1 MFQIKTFCKSTITRL
16 AWTLR
21 QLAKP
26 MAYELPFVLFFVV
39 VNNTQIVYKA
49 VLVTYAILTGN
60 NYSGGGYFH
69 RFLFCLSVGR
79 PLLYCRPT
87 LV

>member
-1 MFQIKTFCKSTITRL
+1 MFQIKSFCKSTITRL

-60 NYSGGGYFH
+60 NYSGGVF
-69 RFLFCLSVGR
+69 S
-79 PLLYCRPT
+79 
-87 LV
+87 